1 MSFSLLN
8 EKIQILLKQ
17 KGIEEETLPQIKA
30 IPEILKGK
38 NVLLIAPTGLG
49 KTESA
54 ILPIFHLFL
63 QMEKTKG
70 ISILY
75 ITPLRALNRDL
86 LQRLLS
92 FGKELGIKIAVRH
105 GDTTLA
111 ERIKLSKS
119 PPDML
124 ITTPETFQLLFLGR
138 NLREQLKTI
147 KFVVID
153 EIHELAG
160 EERGYQ
166 LSIGLE
172 RLVELTNFQRIGLSA
187 TVGNEKEIAKF
198 LSPNKECEIIRVST
212 KKLIK
217 INVEFPEF
225 KKEDEILAEK
235 LNCEKKFASAIRRCK
250 ELIDEGKSVL
260 FFVNTRDNAEYLS
273 SRFKIWQEDFPIG
286 IHHGSLSKDVRI
298 QAENEFKEE
307 KLKALICTSSLELG
321 IDVGSVDFA
330 LQFNSPRQVVRLI
343 QRIGRSGHKIG
354 RISKGK
360 IIAINEDE
368 IFESL
373 VIARKC
379 LNEEIEEIKIR
390 ENSLSVLANQIVA
403 FSLSGNNN
411 IEKTY
416 EIIKRAYPFRNL
428 NKEKFIELL
437 EFLRKLGLISK
448 NDMEFWKGRKSRE
461 YFYTNIS
468 MIPDEKTYKIRD
480 ISSRQIIGTL
490 DESFVSVHLSEDE
503 KFIVKGNS
511 WKVVEIKEDEVLVQQ
526 IKEIARIPS
535 WIGEEIPVPYD
546 VAQEVGKLR
555 RELIITDI
563 NFKVYGFLG

>member
-8 EKIQILLKQ
+8 EKIQNLLKQ
-17 KGIEEETLPQIKA
+17 KGIEEETLPQLKA

-63 QMEKTKG
+63 QNKREEG

-86 LQRLLS
+86 LQRLFS
-92 FGKELGIKIAVRH
+92 FGKELGINIAVRH

-111 ERIKLSKS
+111 ERIKLSKF
-119 PPDML
+119 PPNML

-138 NLREQLKTI
+138 NLREHLKTI
-147 KFVVID
+147 KFVIID

-172 RLVELTNFQRIGLSA
+172 RLNELTNFQRIGLSA
-187 TVGNEKEIAKF
+187 TIGNEKDVANF
-198 LSPNKECEIIRVST
+198 LSPNKECEIIKVST
-212 KKLIK
+212 KKLFEVS
-217 INVEFPEF
+217 VEFPEF
-225 KKEDEILAEK
+225 KKEDKNLAEK
-235 LNCEKKFASAIRRCK
+235 LNCEEKMAGAIRRCK
-250 ELIDEGKSVL
+250 ELIEEYNSIL
-260 FFVNTRDNAEYLS
+260 FFVNTRDNAEFLS
-273 SRFKIWQEDFPIG
+273 ARYKIWEEKFPIG

-298 QAENEFKEE
+298 SAENDFKEQ

-321 IDVGSVDFA
+321 IDVGSVDFT

-354 RISKGK
+354 KVSLGK
-360 IIAINEDE
+360 IIAVNENE

-403 FSLSGNNN
+403 FSLCGNNN

-416 EIIKRAYPFRNL
+416 EIIKRAHPFRNL
-428 NKEKFIELL
+428 NKEKFLDLL
-437 EFLRKLGLISK
+437 EFLKKIGLIAK
-448 NDMEFWKGRKSRE
+448 NEEEFWKGRNARK
-461 YFYTNIS
+461 YFYSNIS
-468 MIPDEKTYKIRD
+468 MILDEKTYKIRD
-480 ISSRQIIGTL
+480 ITTRQIIGTL
-490 DESFVSVHLSEDE
+490 DESFVSIYLSEEE
-503 KFIVKGNS
+503 KFVVKGNS

-535 WIGEEIPVPYD
+535 WVGEEIPVPYE

-555 RELIITDI
+555 RELSED
-563 NFKVYGFLG
+563 KY